1 MNAQVRNEIPK
12 TNVSVSS
19 RQNSGRNKQSTNVKP
34 VIAYDYD
41 AAISQPD
48 VPNFFGQKLNTGLS
62 IRRKGFYTRGKNKS
76 SAKKNTE
83 TVSKTTS
90 VSKCRNE
97 EKEVDVTPAEDG
109 TAENETT
116 STEGESTPIFSKV

>member
-12 TNVSVSS
+12 TKISISS
-19 RQNSGRNKQSTNVKP
+19 RQNSARTKQNTNVKP

-48 VPNFFGQKLNTGLS
+48 VPNFLGQKFNTGLS
-62 IRRKGFYTRGKNKS
+62 TRKKGFYNRGKNKS
-76 SAKKNTE
+76 STKKNTE
-83 TVSKTTS
+83 TASKTTS
-90 VSKCRNE
+90 ISKCQNKE
-97 EKEVDVTPAEDG
+97 EEVDVTPAEEG